1 MVAKGPA
8 SADSA
13 RTRILDSAERIF
25 VQKGFVGSSLRAIT
39 SAAGVNL
46 AAAHYYFGSKQGLF
60 KAVFCRCLA
69 PINEQRLLA
78 LDTLLRENPKPD
90 LRDILAAFLRP
101 VMLHSNQ
108 DTLDL
113 MAQMTAEPEEL
124 TNPILAEQFGELVT
138 RYTAGL
144 QLVFPKMREQE
155 LNVKLTFVIGAML
168 QTIFNRSFF
177 INVDE
182 VSKEEK
188 CQQLLNFSVAGFLNN
203 DQPGIPK
210 EVELHD

>member
-1 MVAKGPA
+1 MIAKDFT
-8 SADSA
+8 STDSA
-13 RTRILDSAERIF
+13 RTRILDAGEQIF
-25 VQKGFVGSSLRAIT
+25 VKKGFAGSSLRAIT

-60 KAVFCRCLA
+60 KAVFCRCVE

-78 LDTLLRENPKPD
+78 LDALLKETAVPD
-90 LRDILAAFLRP
+90 LRDILAAFIRP

-124 TNPILAEQFGELVT
+124 IKPILAEQFGSLIT

-144 QLVFPKMREQE
+144 RLVFPEMREQD
-155 LNVKLTFVIGAML
+155 LNVRFAFVIGAML
-168 QTIFNRSFF
+168 QTIFNRSSFM
-177 INVDE
+177 NVAE

-203 DQPGIPK
+203 DQPGVLN
-210 EVELHD
+210 EVELYD